1 MVGPFSGLSSLGFLK
16 GHRLMLSASDG
27 IVFFKQRVV
36 SELKSFLSWGL
47 LWGALDG
54 LHAVPAKAPVTEG
67 ESFPLNM
74 RWGRGGSFRNLLYD
88 VHQKEII
95 LRIRCL
101 TSLVFAE
108 CLVQDLLLCYQ
119 GFSSFNQNLLWDSPP
134 PCRETMWSC
143 PSFRC

>member
-1 MVGPFSGLSSLGFLK
+1 MVGPFNGLSSLGSLK
-16 GHRLMLSASDG
+16 GHRLTLSASDG
-27 IVFFKQRVV
+27 IIFFKRRVV
-36 SELKSFLSWGL
+36 TELKRFLSWGL
-47 LWGALDG
+47 LWGALTR
-54 LHAVPAKAPVTEG
+54 LHTVSAKAPVTEG

-74 RWGRGGSFRNLLYD
+74 RWGRGRSFRNLLYD

-95 LRIRCL
+95 LRIRHL

-108 CLVQDLLLCYQ
+108 HLVQGLLLYNQ